1 MSDPSLQFFP
11 TEIVQKKF
19 AFFEHVHNSRLI
31 DIFNHCDSCCHEVD
45 LCGIEILKREDA
57 CVFRFKEISL
67 FFQILDYSSGFEII
81 VSHYI

>member
-1 MSDPSLQFFP
+1 MLDPSLQFFP

-31 DIFNHCDSCCHEVD
+31 DIFNHCDCYCHEVD

-57 CVFRFKEISL
+57 CVFRFEEI
-67 FFQILDYSSGFEII
+67 
-81 VSHYI
+81 